1 DKTGTLTENRMRVRM
16 LYSGGDMLDVAAADE
31 LPEPWHE
38 LVEIGVLASER
49 MPFDPMEHALHELG
63 IRTLSG
69 TEHLHANWELV
80 HEYSLSP
87 ELLAM
92 SHVWRGE
99 GEARHTVATKGA
111 PEAVIDLCHLPVA
124 EAEKIARIAGEM
136 ADHGLRV
143 LGVARAELKPVD
155 QPNQW
160 PARQHDIDFAFVGL
174 VGLQDPLRGEVPQAV
189 ALCREAGIRVAMI
202 SGDHAR
208 TAQAIARE
216 LGLPDAVLTGTE
228 LDALSDGELGL
239 RIREVQVFARITPQQ
254 KLRLVE
260 AFKANGEVVAM
271 TGDGVNDAPALK
283 AAHIGVAM
291 GARGTDVAREAAGLV
306 LLNDDF
312 SSLVATVWL
321 GRRIYDNLRKAMS
334 YTLAVHIPIV
344 GIALLPALF
353 GAPLMLMPAHILFL
367 QMIIDPA
374 CSIFFEAEPEE
385 PDVMSR
391 PPRNP
396 AEQLFGGRLMLNSIL
411 QGLSAL
417 AVAAAIYLWA
427 TSSGLGENQTR
438 ALVFAAMVGGNVML
452 LLVNRS
458 QGRLWQ
464 GKARRNPAFKWV
476 VLGASAGLLLV
487 FSVPLLREVFHFEGS
502 VLYLLETALLAAGAV
517 LLLNIFVS
525 KFFGKNCWRTI
536 EARE

>member
-1 DKTGTLTENRMRVRM
+1 
-16 LYSGGDMLDVAAADE
+16 

-49 MPFDPMEHALHELG
+49 APFDPMEHALHELG
-63 IRTLSG
+63 RRTLSG
-69 TEHLHANWELV
+69 TEHLHSTWELV

-87 ELLAM
+87 DLLAM
-92 SHVWRGE
+92 SHVWRGQ

-111 PEAVIDLCHLPVA
+111 PEAVIDLCHLPA
-124 EAEKIARIAGEM
+124 QEAEEIARAAGEM

-143 LGVARAELKPVD
+143 LGVARAELKLG
-155 QPNQW
+155 QW
-160 PARQHDIDFAFVGL
+160 PERQHDIDFTFVGL
-174 VGLQDPLRGEVPQAV
+174 VGLQDPLRKEVPQAV
-189 ALCREAGIRVAMI
+189 AVCRDAGIRVVMI
-202 SGDHAR
+202 SGDYAR

-216 LGLPDAVLTGTE
+216 LGLPEAVLTGAE
-228 LDALSDGELGL
+228 LDALSDSDLCL
-239 RIREVQVFARITPQQ
+239 RVREIQVFARITPQQ

-260 AFKANGEVVAM
+260 AFKVDGEVVAM

-306 LLNDDF
+306 LLNDNF
-312 SSLVATVWL
+312 SSLVATVRL

-344 GIALLPALF
+344 GMALLPVLL
-353 GAPLMLMPAHILFL
+353 GGPLMLMPAHVLFL
-367 QMIIDPA
+367 EMIIDPV

-385 PDVMSR
+385 QDVMLR

-396 AEQLFGGRLMLNSIL
+396 AEQLFGGLVMLNSIL
-411 QGLSAL
+411 QGLSAF

-427 TSSGLGENQTR
+427 TTAGLGENQLR
-438 ALVFAAMVGGNVML
+438 ALVFAALVAGNVA
-452 LLVNRS
+452 LVKANRA

-464 GKARRNPAFKWV
+464 IKAEHNPAFRWV
-476 VLGASAGLLLV
+476 VLGVSTGLLLV
-487 FSVPLLREVFHFEGS
+487 FSVPLLREVFHFDGN
-502 VLYLLETALLAAGAV
+502 VLHLMGTALLAAGAV
-517 LLLNIFVS
+517 LLLNMLIRWY
-525 KFFGKNCWRTI
+525 FGKKPLAVTG
-536 EARE
+536 